1 MPTAERTEGGAE
13 GGEQASQAGLAVEA
27 FLPGLQTRG
36 LDFLTRNRKLERVFA
51 GRAAQ
56 LEEYLNTDSK
66 ELFHFHVCVCATSL

>member
-36 LDFLTRNRKLERVFA
+36 LDFLML
-51 GRAAQ
+51 
-56 LEEYLNTDSK
+56 
-66 ELFHFHVCVCATSL
+66 LFSHFQDHSSGICV